1 MEILTEHKC
10 EKLAEKR
17 PLEEKKETSLRPLY
31 VRSVVNQLGLGM
43 VNPFVSA
50 YAVDLGASSSDMG
63 WFQSSSNI
71 SNNILQ
77 VFWGR
82 LSDATGKRTPFIVI
96 GTVALSL
103 LWIPMIFVTN
113 ATQLIII
120 LSIQALVGSMATPA
134 WTALIG
140 DLVPSAKLGKANANV
155 NLWAS
160 IGGLVTTIASGILMT
175 WITGTDQQ
183 IFLIP
188 LVVAMVCGIG
198 SSLVLVKVKEKEKGG
213 KISFQKNLTSDIIE
227 DFRSAMRTRAFMK
240 YCYVEGTFQFF
251 MSIAWPVISMTPRK
265 ILHASMLW
273 IAILSVVQT
282 IVTIVFQ
289 GWAGKLADTVGR
301 RPLMI
306 FHRFVLVTV
315 PIAYAFAPSIEI
327 LTLVGI
333 LWGFSQALGSA
344 SLTAYLLDVSPE
356 KHRGSYIAIYNTIM
370 GIVTFF
376 GSLSAGY
383 LTDYTVSLFG
393 LVLGFQIVYIVST
406 VGRSIAAAMYLTL
419 DETLKK

>member
-1 MEILTEHKC
+1 MNAKLTE
-10 EKLAEKR
+10 EGSEAA
-17 PLEEKKETSLRPLY
+17 KKEESLRPLY

-82 LSDATGKRTPFIVI
+82 LSDSTGRRTPFIVL

-103 LWIPMIFVTN
+103 LWIPMIFVSN
-113 ATQLIII
+113 ATQLIMI

-140 DLVPSAKLGKANANV
+140 DLVPSLKLGRANANV
-155 NLWAS
+155 NLWS
-160 IGGLVTTIASGILMT
+160 SVGGLVTTIASGILMT
-175 WITGTDQQ
+175 SLTGTTQQ

-188 LVVAMVCGIG
+188 LIVAMVCGIG
-198 SSLVLVKVKEKEKGG
+198 SSLVLAKVKEKKNGE
-213 KISFQKNLTSDIIE
+213 KISLQKNLTSDIIR
-227 DFRSAMRTRAFMK
+227 DFRSAAKTPAFMK
-240 YCYVEGTFQFF
+240 YCYVEGAFQFF

-265 ILHASMLW
+265 ILHAPMLW

-282 IVTIVFQ
+282 LVTIVFQ

-327 LTLVGI
+327 LTLIGV

-356 KHRGSYIAIYNTIM
+356 KQRGSYIAIYNTMM
-370 GIVTFF
+370 GVVTFF
-376 GSLSAGY
+376 GSLLAGY
-383 LTDYTVSLFG
+383 LTDYTVSIFG
-393 LVLGFQIVYIVST
+393 LIVGFQIVYLVST
-406 VGRSIAAAMYLTL
+406 VGRGITAAMYISL

>member
-1 MEILTEHKC
+1 VNTKLTIEDP
-10 EKLAEKR
+10 AEKKR
-17 PLEEKKETSLRPLY
+17 ESELKVLY
-31 VRSVVNQLGLGM
+31 ARSVVNQLGLGM
-43 VNPFVSA
+43 VNPFVGA

-82 LSDATGKRTPFIVI
+82 LSDSTERRTPFIVL

-103 LWIPMIFVTN
+103 LWIPMIFVAN

-140 DLVPSAKLGKANANV
+140 DLVPSIKLGRANANV

-160 IGGLVTTIASGILMT
+160 VGGLVTTIVSGILMT
-175 WITGTDQQ
+175 TLAGTAQQ

-188 LVVAMVCGIG
+188 LIVAMVCGIG
-198 SSLVLVKVKEKEKGG
+198 SSLVLAKVKEKKSG
-213 KISFQKNLTSDIIE
+213 KRINFQKNLTSDIIR
-227 DFRSAMRTRAFMK
+227 DFKSAARTPRFLK

-273 IAILSVVQT
+273 IAVLSVVQT

-301 RPLMI
+301 KRLMI

-327 LTLVGI
+327 LTVIGI

-344 SLTAYLLDVSPE
+344 SQIAYLLDISPE
-356 KHRGSYIAIYNTIM
+356 KQRGSYIAIYNTMM
-370 GIVTFF
+370 GVVTFF
-376 GSLSAGY
+376 GSLLAGY

-393 LVLGFQIVYIVST
+393 LVVGFQVVYLVST
-406 VGRSIAAAMYLTL
+406 LGRGIAAAMYFTL
-419 DETLKK
+419 EETLKK